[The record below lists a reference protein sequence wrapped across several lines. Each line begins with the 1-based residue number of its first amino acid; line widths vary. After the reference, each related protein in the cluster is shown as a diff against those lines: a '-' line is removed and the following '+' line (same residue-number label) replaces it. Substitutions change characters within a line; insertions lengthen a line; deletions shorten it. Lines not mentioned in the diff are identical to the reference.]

1 MILAEAKND
10 KKSTRLRLAQDGNKG
25 SRLFHGASEHGCSI
39 LTLSAGGAQIRLPH
53 PIDLWSTVT
62 LSIDGIGS
70 LHCRVVWQR
79 GEIVALQ
86 FVQNANWVNGKF
98 LAAAS

>member
-1 MILAEAKND
+1 MILAESYNQRAHERRQPD
-10 KKSTRLRLAQDGNKG
+10 ERMSRG
-25 SRLFHGASEHGCSI
+25 RLFFGATEYGCAI
-39 LTLSAGGAQIRLPH
+39 LNISAGGAQIRLPH
-53 PIDLWSTVT
+53 PIAVWTTVT
-62 LSIDGIGS
+62 LAIDTIGK

-79 GEIVALQ
+79 GDTVALQ